1 MSLSFKS
8 PVINLEDKK
17 SISEFKK
24 KIDIFGHV
32 VLKNT
37 FTKKFLSNLENISS
51 IFYDDADKIYNSKN
65 QKFKK
70 VK

>member
-24 KIDIFGHV
+24 KIDIFGHEQKY
-32 VLKNT
+32 L
-37 FTKKFLSNLENISS
+37 
-51 IFYDDADKIYNSKN
+51 
-65 QKFKK
+65 QKFFQI
-70 VK
+70 